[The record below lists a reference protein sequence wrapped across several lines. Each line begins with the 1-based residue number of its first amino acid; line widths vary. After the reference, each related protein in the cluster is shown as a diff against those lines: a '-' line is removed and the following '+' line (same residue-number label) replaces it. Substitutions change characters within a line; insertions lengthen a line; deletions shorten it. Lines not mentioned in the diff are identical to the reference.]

1 LKVVLVH
8 GLTAST
14 AWWESTIAALEPAH
28 EAEVV
33 RLPQLQIRDSA
44 RWLAERLDDG
54 ELQGAAVVGHSSG
67 GTIAVL
73 AAALAPRAVGRLVLI
88 APAGI
93 FLTRSRLSYARPLT
107 VQVLRAPQRLPQM
120 VRDSL
125 RVGPVRLTRIAFDLL
140 RVNVAPALPEVQ
152 APTLVVWGADDPL
165 LPATLGPVFA
175 DRMPDARLVVLPD
188 CGHIPMLESAE
199 ALHRE
204 LLGFLE

>member
-28 EAEVV
+28 EAEVI

-54 ELQGAAVVGHSSG
+54 DLRGAAVVGHSSG
-67 GTIAVL
+67 GTVAVL
-73 AAALAPRAVGRLVLI
+73 AAAQAPQAVRRLVLV

-93 FLTRSRLSYARPLT
+93 FLTRSRISYARPLA
-107 VQVLRAPQRLPQM
+107 VQVLRAPRRMPQM

-140 RVNVAPALPEVQ
+140 RVDVAPALPEVR

-165 LPATLGPVFA
+165 LPPTLGPVFV
-175 DRMPDARLVVLPD
+175 DQIPDARLVVLPH

>member
-28 EAEVV
+28 EAEVI

-54 ELQGAAVVGHSSG
+54 DLRGAAVVGHSSG
-67 GTIAVL
+67 GTVAVL
-73 AAALAPRAVGRLVLI
+73 AAAQAPQAVRRLVLV

-93 FLTRSRLSYARPLT
+93 FLTRSRFSYARPLA
-107 VQVLRAPQRLPQM
+107 VQVLRAPRRMPQM

-140 RVNVAPALPEVQ
+140 RVDVAPALPDVR

-165 LPATLGPVFA
+165 LPPTLGPVFVEQI
-175 DRMPDARLVVLPD
+175 PDARLVVLPH

>member
-1 LKVVLVH
+1 MKVVLVH

-14 AWWESTIAALEPAH
+14 AWWETTIAALEPRHDAQ
-28 EAEVV
+28 VV
-33 RLPQLQIRDSA
+33 RLPRLEIRESA
-44 RWLAERLDDG
+44 RWLAERLEDE
-54 ELQGAAVVGHSSG
+54 ELRGAAVVGHSSG

-73 AAALAPRAVGRLVLI
+73 AAAQAPDAVGRLVLV

-93 FLTRSRLSYARPLT
+93 FLTRSRLSYAGPLA

-140 RVNVAPALPEVQ
+140 RVDVAPSLPSVR

-165 LPATLGPVFA
+165 LSPALGPVFA
-175 DRMPDARLVVLPD
+175 EQIPDARLVILPD
-188 CGHIPMLESAE
+188 CGHIPMLESPD

>member
-14 AWWESTIAALEPAH
+14 AWWESTIAALEPVH

-44 RWLAERLDDG
+44 RWLAERLDVGD
-54 ELQGAAVVGHSSG
+54 LRGAAVVGHSSG
-67 GTIAVL
+67 GTVATL
-73 AAALAPRAVGRLVLI
+73 AAAQAPQAVGRLILV

-93 FLTRSRLSYARPLT
+93 FLTRSRISYARPLA
-107 VQVLRAPQRLPQM
+107 VQVLRAPRRMPQM

-140 RVNVAPALPEVQ
+140 RVDVAPALPEVR

-165 LPATLGPVFA
+165 LPPTLGPVFA
-175 DRMPDARLVVLPD
+175 DQIPDARLVVLPD
-188 CGHIPMLESAE
+188 CGHIPMLESAD

>member
-14 AWWESTIAALEPAH
+14 KWWESTIAALEPTH
-28 EAEVV
+28 EAEVISLP
-33 RLPQLQIRDSA
+33 RLPIRDSA
-44 RWLAERLDDG
+44 RWLAARLDDG
-54 ELQGAAVVGHSSG
+54 ELNGAAVVGHSSG
-67 GTIAVL
+67 GTVAVL
-73 AAALAPRAVGRLVLI
+73 AAAQVPRAVGRLVLV

-107 VQVLRAPQRLPQM
+107 VQVLRSPQRVPQM

-140 RVNVAPALPEVQ
+140 RVDVAPELPSVQ
-152 APTLVVWGADDPL
+152 APTLVVWGAEDPL
-165 LPATLGPVFA
+165 LPPALGAVFA
-175 DRMPDARLVVLPD
+175 EQIPDARLVVLPD
-188 CGHIPMLESAE
+188 CGHIPMLESAD
-199 ALHRE
+199 ALHDE